1 MAEPSDPTG
10 APARDGKPTQADPAA
25 STAPTPEQVRA
36 QVLAELQA
44 ELKSATGHESIAA
57 LKAAQAK
64 VEAERLAEQGR
75 YKELAESAQAQ
86 LSATKALL
94 DSERIG
100 RAILSAAAGSVDPE
114 TVDALLRGRA
124 QVNDQGAVTIGGK
137 PVATA
142 VAELLAA
149 KPHLA
154 KPAGGQGSG
163 AGGSGSGGA
172 RSLSRNAFEALSPEA
187 RMTHIRSGGQITE

>member
-1 MAEPSDPTG
+1 MADPTDPTG
-10 APARDGKPTQADPAA
+10 AQAPDGKPSQADPAA
-25 STAPTPEQVRA
+25 SAAPTPEQVRA

-44 ELKSATGHESIAA
+44 ELKSATGHDSIAA

-64 VEAERLAEQGR
+64 AEAERLAEQGR
-75 YKELAESAQAQ
+75 YKELAESAQSQ
-86 LSATKALL
+86 LTATKALL
-94 DSERIG
+94 DGERIG
-100 RAILSAAAGSVDPE
+100 RAILSAAAESVDPE
-114 TVDALLRGRA
+114 TVDALLRHRA
-124 QVNDQGAVTIGGK
+124 QVSETGAVTVDGK

-163 AGGSGSGGA
+163 AGASGSAGA
-172 RSLSRNAFEALSPEA
+172 RSLSRGAFEALSPEA
-187 RMTHIRSGGQITE
+187 RMAHIRAGGLVTE